1 MKITKLRLFVF
12 SMALSPIS
20 NAHPGHG
27 DYPSFMAG
35 LMHPFSGMDHLLV
48 IFLVGFWSVCCL
60 KKIWTGPLAFM
71 LGMVLGALLGF
82 ASVSITW
89 LEWAISLSVVFA
101 GVFTILRKKMD
112 SDLGLYL
119 LAIVGVF
126 HGLAHGEV
134 LSIMPM
140 NFLSASIQ
148 DLAGL
153 LLATGM
159 LHLLGIGVAKLGNA
173 SLPMISKS
181 AGAISFTYGLFLILK
196 LSE

>member
-20 NAHPGHG
+20 NAHPGHA

-71 LGMVLGALLGF
+71 LGMVLGALLGL

-112 SDLGLYL
+112 SHLGLYL
-119 LAIVGVF
+119 LAIFGIF

>member
-1 MKITKLRLFVF
+1 MKITTLTLFVF
-12 SMALSPIS
+12 SMALSPIA

-71 LGMVLGALLGF
+71 VGMVLGALLGF
-82 ASVSITW
+82 ASMSITW
-89 LEWAISLSVVFA
+89 LEWAIALSVVLA
-101 GVFTILRKKMD
+101 GVFTILREKMD
-112 SDLGLYL
+112 SHLGLYL
-119 LAIVGVF
+119 LAIFGIF

-140 NFLSASIQ
+140 HFLSASAQ

-159 LHLLGIGVAKLGNA
+159 LHLLGIGVAKIGNA
-173 SLPMISKS
+173 SLPMISKG
-181 AGAISFTYGLFLILK
+181 AGAISFTYGLFLIFK
-196 LSE
+196 LIE

>member
-1 MKITKLRLFVF
+1 MKMTKLALFVF
-12 SMALSPIS
+12 SMALSQIS

-27 DYPSFMAG
+27 DYPSFMSG

-71 LGMVLGALLGF
+71 LGMVLGVLLGF
-82 ASVSITW
+82 ASVNIAW

-112 SDLGLYL
+112 SHLGLYL
-119 LAIVGVF
+119 LAIFGIF

-140 NFLSASIQ
+140 NFLSASVQ
-148 DLAGL
+148 DLVGL
-153 LLATGM
+153 LSATSM
-159 LHLLGIGVAKLGNA
+159 LHLLGIGVAKIGNS

-181 AGAISFTYGLFLILK
+181 AGAISFTYGLFLIFK
-196 LSE
+196 LIE

>member
-20 NAHPGHG
+20 NAHSGHA

-71 LGMVLGALLGF
+71 LGMVLGALLGL

-112 SDLGLYL
+112 SHLGLYL
-119 LAIVGVF
+119 LAIFGIF

>member
-1 MKITKLRLFVF
+1 MKITKLMLFVF
-12 SMALSPIS
+12 SIVFSQIS

-27 DYPSFMAG
+27 DYLSFMSG

-60 KKIWTGPLAFM
+60 KKIWIGPLAFM
-71 LGMVLGALLGF
+71 LGMAFGAILGF
-82 ASVSITW
+82 TSVSIAW
-89 LEWAISLSVVFA
+89 LEWAISLSVIFA

-112 SDLGLYL
+112 SHLSLFL
-119 LAIVGVF
+119 LAIFGIF

-134 LSIMPM
+134 LSTMPM
-140 NFLSASIQ
+140 NFLSASVQ

-153 LLATGM
+153 LFATGM

-181 AGAISFTYGLFLILK
+181 AGAISFTYGLFLIFK
-196 LSE
+196 LIE

>member
-1 MKITKLRLFVF
+1 MKITKLTLFVF
-12 SMALSPIS
+12 SIVLSQIS

-27 DYPSFMAG
+27 DYPSFMSG

-60 KKIWTGPLAFM
+60 KKIWIGPLAFM
-71 LGMVLGALLGF
+71 LGMVFGVLLGL

-101 GVFTILRKKMD
+101 GVFTILRKKMN
-112 SDLGLYL
+112 SHLALYL
-119 LAIVGVF
+119 LAIFGIF

-134 LSIMPM
+134 LSVMPI
-140 NFLSASIQ
+140 NFLSGSAQ

-159 LHLLGIGVAKLGNA
+159 LHLVGIGAAKVGNA
-173 SLPMISKS
+173 SLPIISKG
-181 AGAISFTYGLFLILK
+181 AGAISFSYGLFLIFK
-196 LSE
+196 LIE

>member
-1 MKITKLRLFVF
+1 MKITKLALFVF
-12 SMALSPIS
+12 SMALSQIS

-27 DYPSFMAG
+27 DYPSFMSG

-71 LGMVLGALLGF
+71 LGMVLGVLLGF
-82 ASVSITW
+82 ASVSIAW

-112 SDLGLYL
+112 SHLGLYL
-119 LAIVGVF
+119 LAIFGIF

-140 NFLSASIQ
+140 NFLSASVQ
-148 DLAGL
+148 DLVGL
-153 LLATGM
+153 LSATSM
-159 LHLLGIGVAKLGNA
+159 LHLLGIGVAKIGNS

-181 AGAISFTYGLFLILK
+181 AGAISFTYGLFLIFK
-196 LSE
+196 LIE